1 MENASLLFDEV
12 YIRDGNQNKILVD
25 KDSLEFRYRII
36 LKSVNDKIFRSRPYY
51 PAICCH
57 IDISNYV
64 KNRTILSITF
74 QLNLIGDHRVD
85 ILLEDK
91 QVSASRPITEHQLL
105 FSGDQILIDNLKNT
119 PLAKS
124 YAVSF
129 SQESFNEKDPKHQ
142 CVEFPYK
149 GAQSYKQCDDTFIHQ
164 LYIDHQL
171 PDPVW
176 VSDFLQLNPAEEN
189 YSVPA
194 EYKIGSNLFMGI
206 TPSGCLQPCT
216 TVRTQ
221 SRWWSSSRGFWNS
234 FRN

>member
-74 QLNLIGDHRVD
+74 QLNLIGDQRVD

-105 FSGDQILIDNLKNT
+105 FSGDQILIENLKNV
-119 PLAKS
+119 PVAKS

-221 SRWWSSSRGFWNS
+221 SR
-234 FRN
+234 

>member
-91 QVSASRPITEHQLL
+91 QVSANRPITEHQLL
-105 FSGDQILIDNLKNT
+105 FSGDQILIENLKNT

-176 VSDFLQLNPAEEN
+176 MSDFLQLNPAEEN